1 MPLCKCTLTERER
14 EALAAGRCPWAL
26 ALVRC
31 CIMHRRRMCS
41 DWLFVHA
48 WCMSGIELSIEFGT
62 AVLPLAKRLLRDG
75 GMGRKA

>member
-1 MPLCKCTLTERER
+1 
-14 EALAAGRCPWAL
+14 
-26 ALVRC
+26 
-31 CIMHRRRMCS
+31 MHRRRMCS